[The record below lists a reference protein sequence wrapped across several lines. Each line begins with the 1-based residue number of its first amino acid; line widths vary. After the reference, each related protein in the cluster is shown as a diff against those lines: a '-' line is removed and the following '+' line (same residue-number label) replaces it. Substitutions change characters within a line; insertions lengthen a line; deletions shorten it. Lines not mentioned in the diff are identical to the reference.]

1 MNCTGSSEATFK
13 IGKKVVDCCE
23 IDLWHTLWSPD
34 PEGGDVR
41 DWSLEMVEELAIAS
55 GMAGGR
61 IIALG
66 EEQDPGFYGGAGEAR
81 EFDNVCHFGTDSV
94 EFINDPKIE
103 AALDLWREQDNM
115 DDISGPSYFTVYDQT
130 GHEGING
137 ERMVVNAVGE
147 PVLHDAERHEQECS
161 LNAYANQWIG
171 GPHTITW
178 RDEFSLS
185 NVECKIVATG
195 EKFSV
200 ATSKFGAAFVP
211 KSCGNYIGGV
221 GETFWATLDT
231 TFEKLR
237 SGGAK
242 YPLRVRAGSIY

>member
-1 MNCTGSSEATFK
+1 MNCTGSSEATFQ
-13 IGKKVVDCCE
+13 IGEGEDCCG
-23 IDLWHTLWSPD
+23 IDLWHTRGSPD
-34 PEGGDVR
+34 PEGGDVP
-41 DWSLEMVEELAIAS
+41 DWSPEMVEELAIAS

-61 IIALG
+61 IIAPG
-66 EEQDPGFYGGAGEAR
+66 EEQDPEPVWKHGP
-81 EFDNVCHFGTDSV
+81 CDSV

-115 DDISGPSYFTVYDQT
+115 DDISEPSYFTVYDQT

-178 RDEFSLS
+178 RDEFSVS
-185 NVECKIVATG
+185 NVECKVVATG
-195 EKFSV
+195 EKFTV

-211 KSCGNYIGGV
+211 KSCENYIGVV

-231 TFEKLR
+231 SFEKLR

-242 YPLRVRAGSIY
+242 YPLRVRAGSIYYQ